1 MSSNAPKQL
10 ATPEETFQTSAVHFN
25 FATRFGWGFPSG
37 TAAQEK
43 IASMVTIGTRT
54 QSWRTWWCL
63 GKSMDLIPFPWSHPC
78 ARTCFQMSR
87 SGPGVLGGGP
97 ADSFDGFLR
106 SICFSCAL
114 LVVYS
119 AFQLIWWALRISVF
133 SLSVSLFPLE
143 LWWRPMLLSSWPRLK
158 RRFRPQYFNSTF
170 PLVLDEDS
178 RWGLLH
184 RRRSLLWWQ
193 RERGPSRDGHGDAWA
208 RAWISSP
215 FREAPRGGWAL
226 SPGVGDPEAPPTFWG
241 SRPRG

>member
-1 MSSNAPKQL
+1 M
-10 ATPEETFQTSAVHFN
+10 F
-25 FATRFGWGFPSG
+25 
-37 TAAQEK
+37 
-43 IASMVTIGTRT
+43 
-54 QSWRTWWCL
+54 
-63 GKSMDLIPFPWSHPC
+63 
-78 ARTCFQMSR
+78 R
-87 SGPGVLGGGP
+87 SGPGVLGKGT

-119 AFQLIWWALRISVF
+119 AFQLIWWAPSHFRVF
-133 SLSVSLFPLE
+133 SFSCSISAWAV
-143 LWWRPMLLSSWPRLK
+143 MLLSRWLRLT
-158 RRFRPQYFNSTF
+158 RRFRPQQFNSTF

-178 RWGLLH
+178 LRGLLH

-226 SPGVGDPEAPPTFWG
+226 SPGVGDP
-241 SRPRG
+241 